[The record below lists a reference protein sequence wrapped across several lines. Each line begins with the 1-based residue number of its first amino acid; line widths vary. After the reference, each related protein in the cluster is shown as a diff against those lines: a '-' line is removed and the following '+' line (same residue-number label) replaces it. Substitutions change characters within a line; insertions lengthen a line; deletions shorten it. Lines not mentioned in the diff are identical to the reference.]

1 MSLSFSLGNAE
12 PSVYDVVIVG
22 GGPAGASAALY
33 AARADLRT
41 VVLDKA
47 FSAGA
52 LAITSKIANY
62 PGIKEELTGAELLQL
77 MREQAESFGAEFVQ
91 AQVTAS
97 DLASDPKQLFTSAG
111 TYSARTVI
119 VATGRMGRK
128 NRVPG
133 EEEFLGRGVS
143 YCATC
148 DAAFFRDREVVVVG
162 SNEHAADE
170 ALFTAKFARG
180 VRLLAPGDKLTVTE
194 EQQAALAEEPR
205 ITVEYRRPLRAVLGN
220 GAVTG
225 VRVAV
230 PGGEQVI
237 PAAGV
242 FIFLPGNAPIL
253 DFAGGL
259 IETNTEGCVAVS
271 RDRQTNIP
279 GVFAVGDL
287 LCSFVQQAVI
297 AAADGAVAAMA
308 AEKLV
313 RGRKKVRSDWG

>member
-1 MSLSFSLGNAE
+1 MALSFSLGRSQAPE
-12 PSVYDVVIVG
+12 YDVVIVG

-62 PGIKEELTGAELLQL
+62 PGIKEELTGAQLLQL

-111 TYSARTVI
+111 TYTGRTVI
-119 VATGRMGRK
+119 LATGRMGRK

-162 SNEHAADE
+162 SNEHAVDE
-170 ALFTAKFARG
+170 ALFTARFARSI
-180 VRLLAPGDKLTVTE
+180 RLLAPGDKLTATE
-194 EQQAALAEEPR
+194 EQQEALAREPK

-220 GAVTG
+220 GSVTG
-225 VRVAV
+225 VRVAAS
-230 PGGEQVI
+230 GTEQVI
-237 PAAGV
+237 PAHGV

-259 IETNTEGCVAVS
+259 IETNAEGCVAVGG
-271 RDRQTNIP
+271 DRQTNVP

-287 LCSFVQQAVI
+287 LCGFVQQAVI

-308 AEKLV
+308 AEKLI